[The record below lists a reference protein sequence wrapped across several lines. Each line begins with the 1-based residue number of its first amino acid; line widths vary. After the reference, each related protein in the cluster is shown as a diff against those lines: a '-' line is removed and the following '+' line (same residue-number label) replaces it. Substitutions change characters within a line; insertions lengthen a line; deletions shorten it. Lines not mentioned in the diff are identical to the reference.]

1 MFILNYQLFMSPKI
15 KPILYALGVFAV
27 YVTLTYILRLIF
39 NRMPSDAEF
48 LGIYSTN
55 DLLLGVVIAV
65 ALTVS
70 HERKKRLK

>member
-1 MFILNYQLFMSPKI
+1 MSPKI

-27 YVTLTYILRLIF
+27 YVILTYILRLIF
-39 NRMPSDAEF
+39 HRMPTDAEF
-48 LGIYSTN
+48 LGVYSTN
-55 DLLLGVVIAV
+55 DLLLGVVIAA